1 MFFFMLKGGG
11 ARFLRYNCSVQD
23 TRVGWAMIHP
33 GRLTHQHEGLP
44 TTSGTRYIMVSFI
57 DP

>member
-1 MFFFMLKGGG
+1 MLKGGG

-23 TRVGWAMIHP
+23 TRVGLTMIHP